1 MTARQPLSHPMPS
14 FHLLTAQNFNLQKSE
29 VMFHKVRPIPLPGN
43 LARGFVGAIPAS
55 SPYLQ
60 PLLRGAG
67 SPVRPYHS
75 TPFQYMEFRKTMDI
89 DHILIGSPPR

>member
-1 MTARQPLSHPMPS
+1 
-14 FHLLTAQNFNLQKSE
+14 
-29 VMFHKVRPIPLPGN
+29 MFHKVRPIPLPGN
-43 LARGFVGAIPAS
+43 LARGIVGAIPAS
-55 SPYLQ
+55 SPYLH

-67 SPVRPYHS
+67 SPVRSYHS